1 LSPSTAACSG
11 RCRGMTSY
19 NDTEVRYYP
28 HLIVPKPS
36 SPS

>member
-1 LSPSTAACSG
+1 
-11 RCRGMTSY
+11 MTSY